1 MKLIRASKDLK
12 IGGDTIKKGC
22 VGVVNGHVTFHAALT
37 VTSNPIGPIFDLSAI
52 PDEGF
57 ERVMVPDGD
66 TLAQKTADRL
76 HWSMD
81 PADPFT
87 NEVSALMKEVIRG
100 KKTATE
106 QLLQRLTE
114 ML

>member
-22 VGVVNGHVTFHAALT
+22 IGVVNGHVTFHSALS
-37 VTSNPIGPIFDLSAI
+37 VSSNPMGSIFDLTVI
-52 PDEGF
+52 PTEGF
-57 ERVMVPDGD
+57 EGVTVPDGD

-100 KKTATE
+100 KTTATE
-106 QLLQRLTE
+106 QLLQRLKE